1 MSPEDPIARIVE
13 PTFTEA
19 DRDMLTKLAHAVFGI
34 PGAEDSGLLHEMREL
49 NDKLG
54 RIYFA
59 VLSAAIS
66 FAFGAISVVIAIV
79 AVS

>member
-1 MSPEDPIARIVE
+1 MRVTDE

-34 PGAEDSGLLHEMREL
+34 PGDGESGLLHEMRRM

-59 VLSAAIS
+59 VLTAAIS
-66 FAFGAISVVIAIV
+66 FGFGSIAVVV
-79 AVS
+79 AVATT